1 MKQRCVSNECISIN
15 DKLDVFDRDLL
26 YEMERRGKRAKQW
39 RDIASSIST
48 KFRKI
53 DIKKMNGKFQAIR
66 KSHDVD
72 KDIASTI
79 TRMF

>member
-1 MKQRCVSNECISIN
+1 MSI
-15 DKLDVFDRDLL
+15 K
-26 YEMERRGKRAKQW
+26 

-53 DIKKMNGKFQAIR
+53 DIKKWNGKFQAIR
-66 KSHDVD
+66 KRHDVD
-72 KDIASTI
+72 KDIASRI